1 MFGYSGKEKILD
13 KARKLLSSGKSKKA
27 LEILQSSFTGGKDDL
42 PLILEIMNIYHS
54 NGKMREVV
62 IWAKKGENIS
72 PEVKEHVIK
81 EAEDLFYGGGK
92 PPELTEYLIEK
103 KAEKFN
109 FNELYELVQDTD
121 NEVLTK
127 ILSRE
132 ENILKN
138 IRKKENFSN
147 RDKMHYYIATIIN
160 EKIDTE
166 KAMNLLFELL
176 EKSEEEENR
185 IYEEIERINRALYGD
200 PNILLAL
207 GKILLKRGKF
217 ERGIEQIRRAI
228 EKSPEIIDKAVE
240 ILEIFKEK
248 APEIMSFLSDLYIK
262 KGDREKAL
270 SLVSS
275 FKGEEAIKKYELLS
289 KQDPENLEILR
300 GLAEANL
307 RSKRFE
313 EALRTYNNMIDID
326 PDSVKIGD
334 IKVCLEDIKAD
345 ADALFIAAD
354 IFKKLNDYD
363 SAIDA
368 LNRSYTISPYSFDE
382 ILPVLNE
389 ILSLSKEKSI
399 DGVILKA
406 KILSKR
412 NDVDGAIDEIMKF
425 TPDEAEIDKVI
436 NILESISKEH
446 PENTKPRILYY
457 LLNSESQPERAINGI
472 KDIIDENP
480 ESIPSVLKEIDGW
493 IRKNNRFVPT
503 AIKIYKSFKPDIFP
517 PFVLPFAIAE
527 AYMIEGNP
535 EKAKPLYIKAI
546 NESPDRTDFVVKT
559 LRKSYGENAENNLLI
574 AEILVSLEK
583 FDEAMELII
592 SAVNQDESLRGKAI
606 TNLISLINEGK
617 KNEPL
622 YSTLLLLLSKGGYAE
637 ETIKYGKD
645 AESFLPED
653 QKGSIYLNMA
663 KSYSELGDISQAITY
678 TKRAVGAEKKLL
690 NDAINLMENLAEKNP
705 DTPSIF
711 VILSQLY
718 KFSKEIKKS
727 CEAIY
732 HAYELNN
739 NLIDKAIEE
748 ISSLIEL
755 SPIEA
760 ILYLRYG
767 ELLIVKGE
775 HKGLRIIE
783 KALKFDPSLKD
794 EVLRALSLT
803 KNTELDTSALILKA
817 RLLIQESSF
826 DAAGEN
832 LIQLYKN
839 YPEKRNSVL
848 DLLTKIVDK
857 VKITPENFR
866 EYIDVFYEEKR
877 NRYILEFANRLVNS
891 YPNITDELLE
901 YLDSL
906 YGEIYPT
913 PLMILKGRLLKE
925 SGKIEESVQVF
936 KSLFQKVPDAA
947 KTIIPFLDEDTDDAN
962 LLLSDIFLYL
972 GEIENAYKVIIKLPI
987 QKRIVYLKKLIEREP
1002 KNNVFIRELG
1012 KLLLLTNKLDE
1023 ARETLQQIDN
1033 PEEKDKALIWF
1044 AGGNIEVPLN
1054 KIPSYRESLLKEKLT
1069 LADSTEEKVEILVK
1083 LGAFEKAFPLIYS
1096 LPSEVKKKYLAKIYL
1111 SQGKFSNALDLLMN
1125 MKKEVDTL
1133 KMIYI
1138 CSVRLGKHLLGTAA
1152 LGLLENQGVVL
1163 PSAEKVNRHKYTVIK
1178 PIIRRS

>member
-1 MFGYSGKEKILD
+1 MFGYGGKEKILD

-27 LEILQSSFTGGKDDL
+27 LETLQSSFTGEEGDL

-72 PEVKEHVIK
+72 PDVKEHVIK

-92 PPELTEYLIEK
+92 PPELVEYLVEK

-109 FNELYELVQDTD
+109 FNELYELIQDTD

-127 ILSRE
+127 ILTRE

-138 IRKKENFSN
+138 ISGKENFTN
-147 RDKMHYYIATIIN
+147 RDKMHYYIAAIIN
-160 EKIDTE
+160 EKLDTN

-176 EKSEEEENR
+176 EKSEQEEDR
-185 IYEEIERINRALYGD
+185 IYEEIERVNRALYGD

-207 GKILLKRGKF
+207 GRILLKRRKV

-228 EKSPEIIDKAVE
+228 EKSPEIIDRAIE
-240 ILEIFKEK
+240 TLELFQEK
-248 APEIMSFLSDLYIK
+248 APEIVSFLSDLYIK
-262 KGDREKAL
+262 KGDKEKAL
-270 SLVSS
+270 SLVSH

-289 KQDPENLEILR
+289 KQDSENLEILR
-300 GLAEANL
+300 GLAKANIN
-307 RSKRFE
+307 SKRFE
-313 EALRTYNNMIDID
+313 EALRVYDKMIDID
-326 PDSVKIGD
+326 PDSVKTGD
-334 IKVCLEDIKAD
+334 IKVYLEDIKAD

-354 IFKKLNDYD
+354 IFKKLKDYD
-363 SAIDA
+363 SAIDS

-389 ILSLSKEKSI
+389 ILSLSGEKNI
-399 DGVILKA
+399 NGLILKA

-412 NDVDGAIDEIMKF
+412 NDVDGAVDEIMKF
-425 TPDEAEIDKVI
+425 TPSDTDIDNVI
-436 NILESISKEH
+436 NVLDIISKEH
-446 PENTKPRILYY
+446 PENTKPRILHY
-457 LLNSESQPERAINGI
+457 LLSSKSQPERAINGI
-472 KDIIDENP
+472 KELIEENP
-480 ESIPSVLKEIDGW
+480 EFIPSVLKEIDGW
-493 IRKNNRFVPT
+493 IRRNNQFVPT
-503 AIKIYKSFKPDIFP
+503 AIRIYESFKPDIFP

-535 EKAKPLYIKAI
+535 EKAKPMYTKAI
-546 NESPDRTDFVVKT
+546 NESPDRADFLVKT
-559 LRKSYGENAENNLLI
+559 LRKSYGEKAENNLLI
-574 AEILVSLEK
+574 AEILASLEK
-583 FDEAMELII
+583 YDEAAELII
-592 SAVNQDESLRGKAI
+592 SAVNQNENLRGKAI
-606 TNLISLINEGK
+606 TSLISLINEGK
-617 KNEPL
+617 KNKPL
-622 YSTLLLLLSKGGYAE
+622 YSALLLLLSKGGYTE

-645 AESFLPED
+645 AEGFLPED
-653 QKGSIYLNMA
+653 QKGSIYLSMA
-663 KSYSELGDISQAITY
+663 KSYSELGDISQALIY
-678 TKRAVGAEKKLL
+678 TKRAIGAEKKLL
-690 NDAINLMENLAEKNP
+690 NDAIIFVENLVEKNP
-705 DTPSIF
+705 DIPDVF
-711 VILSQLY
+711 VTLSQLY

-732 HAYELNN
+732 HSYELNN
-739 NLIDKAIEE
+739 NLIDKAIKE

-767 ELLIVKGE
+767 ELLIVKGD
-775 HKGLRIIE
+775 HKGIRIIE
-783 KALKFDPSLKD
+783 KALKFDPSLKN
-794 EVLRALSLT
+794 EVLKALSLT
-803 KNTELDTSALILKA
+803 KNTKLDTSALIFKS

-832 LIQLYKN
+832 LVQLYKN

-866 EYIDVFYEEKR
+866 EYIDIFYEEKR
-877 NRYILEFANRLVNS
+877 NRYILDFANRLVNS
-891 YPNITDELLE
+891 YPNMTDKLLE

-906 YGEIYPT
+906 YGKIYPT

-925 SGKIEESVQVF
+925 SGKTDESVQVF

-947 KTIIPFLDEDTDDAN
+947 KTIIPFLNVNTDDAN

-972 GEIENAYKVIIKLPI
+972 GETENAYKVIIKLPI
-987 QKRIVYLKKLIEREP
+987 QQRIVYLKKLIEQEP
-1002 KNNVFIRELG
+1002 TNNVFIRELG

-1023 ARETLQQIDN
+1023 AREILQQIDN

-1044 AGGNIEVPLN
+1044 AGGNIKVPLN

-1069 LADSTEEKVEILVK
+1069 LADSVEKKVEILVR
-1083 LGAFEKAFPLIYS
+1083 LGDLENAFSLLNS

-1125 MKKEVDTL
+1125 MEKEIDIL

-1138 CSVRLGKHLLGTAA
+1138 CSIRLGKTLLGTAV
-1152 LGLLENQGVVL
+1152 LSLLENQGVIM
-1163 PSAEKVNRHKYTVIK
+1163 PSAKKINNHKYTLIK